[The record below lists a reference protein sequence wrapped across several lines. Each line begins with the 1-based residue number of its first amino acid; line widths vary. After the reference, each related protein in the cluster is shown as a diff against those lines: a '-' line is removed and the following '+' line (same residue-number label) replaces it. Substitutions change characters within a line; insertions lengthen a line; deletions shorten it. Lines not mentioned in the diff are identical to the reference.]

1 MSELTDTRYVSLT
14 TYQRDGDDVATPVW
28 IAGSDDSYLLT
39 TGDEAWKT
47 RRLLNNPRVTVHVS
61 DMRGRSR
68 RARPSTREPAR

>member
-47 RRLLNNPRVTVHVS
+47 AGCSIV
-61 DMRGRSR
+61 
-68 RARPSTREPAR
+68 RE